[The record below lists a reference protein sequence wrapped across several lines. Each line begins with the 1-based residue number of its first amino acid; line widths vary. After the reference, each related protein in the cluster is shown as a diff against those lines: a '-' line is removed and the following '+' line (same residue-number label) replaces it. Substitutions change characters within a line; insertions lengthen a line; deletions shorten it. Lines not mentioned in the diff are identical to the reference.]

1 MRTPEIVANEIVSTR
16 LELLKGSDAI
26 KVAKLDA
33 DRSDLLADLA
43 EDKVFMTSEGSIP
56 ERQAQARAAGAE
68 LRDVA
73 FIKAAELERIQKK
86 MRHLEASLTSLQA
99 ELKWMRGEGA

>member
-1 MRTPEIVANEIVSTR
+1 M
-16 LELLKGSDAI
+16 
-26 KVAKLDA
+26 AKLDA